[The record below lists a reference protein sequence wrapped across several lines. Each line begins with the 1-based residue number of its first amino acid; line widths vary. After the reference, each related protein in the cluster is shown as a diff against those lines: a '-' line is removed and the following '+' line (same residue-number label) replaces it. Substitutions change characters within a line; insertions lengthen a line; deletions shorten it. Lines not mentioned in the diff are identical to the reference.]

1 MYLVWRLGYR
11 GLMTVVV
18 TREVLIIMMFS
29 DWV

>member
-11 GLMTVVV
+11 GLKTVVV